1 MENRK
6 QITSASYLDGFLF
19 TPSQELFLRA
29 SLLKTKEAVS
39 AWNEISSSFDIDRI
53 DPGSLRI
60 LPLLYKNLIFH
71 GIKDPLLE
79 KFKGVYRRTWY
90 KNQILF
96 HKMHSILGLLEGTGI
111 KTMIL
116 KGASLVLL
124 YYKDYGLRPMMD
136 FDVMVQAADVECAV
150 EVLSKAGWQPSGI
163 RPLNRLTRVVWHAHV
178 FNDANQDE
186 FDLHWHLFPE
196 YCAAN
201 TDDVFWKDSVKI
213 QFNGL
218 PICVLNHTDQLL
230 HVLVHGAERN
240 MVAGLRWVADAVMI
254 MNEAQSQIDW
264 QRLIRRAKEL
274 SLILS
279 VKNNLNYLRRL
290 VGLFVPEEIIREIE
304 EIQISKTER
313 LAYKA
318 KICNT
323 GIMGGLPAS
332 FYRYLI
338 YAKLEKGGGF
348 LKNFAAYVEFSKSYW
363 CKEHFWQLLVIAI
376 SKTIKRLRFKI
387 HDGFNKAHIDF

>member
-1 MENRK
+1 MESRE
-6 QITSASYLDGFLF
+6 QITSALYLKGFLF

-29 SLLKTKEAVS
+29 SLLKTKEAVY
-39 AWNEISSSFDIDRI
+39 AWDEIKSCVDIDRI
-53 DPGSLRI
+53 NHSCLRI

-71 GIKDPLLE
+71 GIKDPLLG
-79 KFKGVYRRTWY
+79 KFKGAYRLTWY

-96 HKMHSILGLLEGTGI
+96 HRMLSVLRLLEGAGI
-111 KTMIL
+111 KTIIL
-116 KGASLVLL
+116 KGAPLVLL

-136 FDVMVQAADVECAV
+136 FDVMVQAADLECAI
-150 EVLSKAGWQPSGI
+150 EFLSKAGWQPSEI
-163 RPLNRLTRVVWHAHV
+163 RPLNRLTKIVRHAHV
-178 FNDANQDE
+178 FNDADHNE

-201 TDDVFWKDSVKI
+201 TDDFFWKDSVQI
-213 QFNGL
+213 EFDGL
-218 PICVLNHTDQLL
+218 PIQVLNHTDQLL

-240 MVAGLRWVADAVMI
+240 MVAGLRWVADAVTI
-254 MNEAQSQIDW
+254 INEAQPQIDW
-264 QRLIRRAKEL
+264 QRLIRSAKEL

-290 VGLFVPEEIIREIE
+290 LGTFVPEEIIREIE
-304 EIQISKTER
+304 EVQISKIER

-323 GIMGGLPAS
+323 GIMGGLSAG

-338 YAKLEKGGGF
+338 YTKLDKGGGF
-348 LKNFAAYVEFSKSYW
+348 LKNFAAYVEFLKFYW
-363 CKEHFWQLLVIAI
+363 CKEHLWQLLAIAI

-387 HDGFNKAHIDF
+387 HDGLNKAYIDF